1 MSFSAGA
8 AKRMNSRAVSAPN
21 SAMISRGETT
31 LPFDFDIF
39 SPSRPLTMPW
49 VTSFC
54 AGSVTRHSPNSSITM
69 VQKRK

>member
-1 MSFSAGA
+1 
-8 AKRMNSRAVSAPN
+8 MNSRAVSAPY

-39 SPSRPLTMPW
+39 SPSRPLTMPC

-54 AGSVTRHSPNSSITM
+54 AGSLTAQRPSSFITI